1 MSTTSSV
8 LGAERK
14 SVTWS
19 IVLSVLIIL
28 AGILA
33 IVVPPVAGIAVTIF
47 LGWLLIFGGV
57 MHLVF
62 AWQRRTTG
70 ALLWELLLGIVYI
83 LAGVYLLL
91 NPVVGLVSLT
101 FALAIYLFVA
111 GIIEFILALRLR
123 PAPGSGWLFVDGVV
137 SVILAILI
145 WRTWPSSSAWVLGML
160 VGFAM
165 LFSGLTRLMLSL
177 AARHLIPRSAN
188 AS

>member
-1 MSTTSSV
+1 MGTTTSSV
-8 LGAERK
+8 LGAARR

-19 IVLSVLIIL
+19 IVFSLLIIL

-47 LGWLLIFGGV
+47 LGWLLVFSGIV
-57 MHLVF
+57 DLAF

-70 ALLWELLLGIVYI
+70 AFFWELLLGIVYI
-83 LAGVYLLL
+83 LVGAYLLV
-91 NPVVGLVSLT
+91 NPAAGLVSLT
-101 FALAIYLFVA
+101 LGLAVYLFVA

-123 PAPGSGWLFVDGVV
+123 PAAASGWLFVDGLI

-145 WRTWPSSSAWVLGML
+145 WRAWPSSSAWVLGML
-160 VGFAM
+160 VGFGM

-177 AARHLIPRSAN
+177 AARNLITHTA
-188 AS
+188 